1 MGLTVS
7 GNTQSLKVQATRR
20 SFYLYRS
27 LSKEAFIMLAAASSG
42 FVMGGTLIIAVGAQN
57 SFLIERSMKKQWT
70 TLFVL
75 LFILSDAISIS
86 LGAMGFGLLLQEYPM
101 LVTVTKWA
109 GVAFLLWIA
118 FNKIKSSLANDTLV
132 LEMAQKQL
140 SFKKALLI
148 ALAVTWLNP
157 HFYLDTLL
165 LMGNLASQWQE
176 NKWWFVGGAIG
187 ASVVWFVGLSTLT
200 ARFAHHMQR
209 PKFWRWFNR
218 LNAAVLG
225 MVSLQLASL

>member
-1 MGLTVS
+1 
-7 GNTQSLKVQATRR
+7 
-20 SFYLYRS
+20 
-27 LSKEAFIMLAAASSG
+27 MLAAATSG

-57 SFLIERSMKKQWT
+57 SFLIEQSMKRQWT

-86 LGAMGFGLLLQEYPM
+86 LGAMGFGLLLQEYPT
-101 LVTVTKWA
+101 LVTITKWA

-118 FNKIKSSLANDTLV
+118 YNKIKSSMAND
-132 LEMAQKQL
+132 
-140 SFKKALLI
+140 

-209 PKFWRWFNR
+209 PNFWRWFNR